1 MEELLAHRPLV
12 TQKVRSNE
20 NPSPR
25 QVALKTYNDLKGKSG
40 EDDVSSKVKHAALRV
55 LVHRSVV
62 GDAAQRFSPSKSVE
76 NGPSID
82 KPPTTHTLN
91 QSTSITTHDTPPTTT
106 TPMHTLNPQPLSPP
120 SRESAIGVYNHLKN
134 EDELSSNVRVKQ
146 AALRTL
152 VQRSVIDTYDKTA
165 AHHGTNEASGSNSNK
180 DQGGIIEVKGVHQLV
195 AGVSSSP
202 SSLRSNPLLSRPVT
216 ILPPSEPAVAVP
228 AAVITTKKTATTT
241 TVATTVATTAT
252 TTATSSGSSKHTA
265 KPTKTG
271 RSNIISTSLPP
282 TPPAPPTR
290 PLVPSV
296 QQTMNT
302 FMVKVSNN
310 GKDKTKTRA
319 RQRAVQACKSQVH
332 IYLSVCVV
340 LPNGTF
346 FRIIY
351 PLPNILTNTLTLS
364 RLEFHVCSYLL
375 TM

>member
-25 QVALKTYNDLKGKSG
+25 QVALKTYSDLKGKNG

-165 AHHGTNEASGSNSNK
+165 VHHGTNEASGSNSNK

-202 SSLRSNPLLSRPVT
+202 SSLRSNPRSSRPVT

-228 AAVITTKKTATTT
+228 AAVITTKKTAATT

-252 TTATSSGSSKHTA
+252 TTATVSSSAQSSGSSKHTA

-271 RSNIISTSLPP
+271 RNNIISTSLPL

-302 FMVKVSNN
+302 FMAKVSNN

-319 RQRAVQACKSQVH
+319 RQRAVQAYKSQVQH
-332 IYLSVCVV
+332 IYRSICVL
-340 LPNGTF
+340 LPLDTL
-346 FRIIY
+346 FRVKH
-351 PLPNILTNTLTLS
+351 PLPNILTDTLTL
-364 RLEFHVCSYLL
+364 L
-375 TM
+375 